1 MNKRLLLL
9 LSIPAI
15 ALAVLSCNGKG
26 EAGDSNNRPAPVIE
40 RVVTTNEGNTAIA
53 GKPVYLMGSNFS
65 PVASENKVLVGIGVD
80 AEALAVID
88 ASETQV
94 VFLAPA
100 LTKSTIKVRVSTNG
114 KESNQVDV
122 TYYIPPE
129 APVVTGIATSYENNT
144 VVPGEPVTLS
154 GQHFSATRAKN
165 KIVYGEG
172 AAAVSLPV
180 TSATETQLVF
190 KAPDVEVSSLKIRVS
205 TNSVES
211 NEVELTYPAA
221 WSDTPTLTLP
231 GATSVTIVPGVEWIS
246 FHGVWEGSTRNINIV
261 KTTLD
266 EHNKLGIFFN
276 YRTDAPAGY
285 PPVGD
290 GEDYRDLDKKCIYL
304 DAVAGTNGPMACCQ
318 FVRVNGVEQNP
329 PVEADDWIENCAITI
344 DGNGSVVDIVPV
356 SDNYAA
362 QKLTNAADGSVNA
375 PANTLTVGC
384 AGPLLVYMGAI
395 HTYKEQYTA
404 DFLKTTHPR
413 TAIGIS
419 KDGKTIIQVAV
430 DGRWSKSGWPAEKTA
445 VGMSTAVLAKLM
457 KGLGCYKAMN
467 FDGGGGTAM
476 WVYGQGNARN
486 IVNHVSENQ
495 WNWEGTKL
503 RATGCA
509 VYIKSDLKQ

>member
-1 MNKRLLLL
+1 MNRRLNLLLTISAL
-9 LSIPAI
+9 
-15 ALAVLSCNGKG
+15 ALAVISCNGKG
-26 EAGDSNNRPAPVIE
+26 GGGDTRPAPVIE
-40 RVVTTNEGNTAIA
+40 SVVTTNEGNTAIA
-53 GKPVYLMGSNFS
+53 GKPVYLIGSNFS

-80 AEALAVID
+80 AEALPVID

-129 APVVTGIATSYENNT
+129 APVITGIATSYEDNRA
-144 VVPGEPVTLS
+144 VAGEPVTLT
-154 GQHFSATRAKN
+154 GQRFSATRSKN
-165 KIVYGEG
+165 KVVYGEG
-172 AAAVSLPV
+172 ASAVSLPV
-180 TSATETQLVF
+180 TSASETQLLF
-190 KAPDVEVSSLKIRVS
+190 KAPDVEVSTLKIRVS
-205 TNSVES
+205 TNGVES
-211 NEVELTYPAA
+211 NEVDLVYPAD
-221 WSDTPTLTLP
+221 WSDTPTITLP
-231 GATSVTIVPGVEWIS
+231 GATTVTVVPGVEWIS

-261 KTTLD
+261 KTRLD
-266 EHNKLGIFFN
+266 QHNKLGIFFN
-276 YRTDAPAGY
+276 YRTPAPAGY
-285 PPVGD
+285 PAVGPD
-290 GEDYRDLDKKCIYL
+290 EDYRDLDKKCIYL

-318 FVRVNGVEQNP
+318 FVRVDGVEMNP

-356 SDNYAA
+356 SNNYEA
-362 QKLTNAADGSVNA
+362 KTLTNAASGSQEA

-384 AGPLLVYMGAI
+384 AGPLLVYRGAI

-419 KDGKTIIQVAV
+419 RDGKTLIQVAV
-430 DGRWSKSGWPAEKTA
+430 DGRWSKTGWPAEKTA

-476 WVYGQGNARN
+476 WVYGQGNSRN